1 MTFPVDV
8 LVAPFTL
15 VLARPRARGRR
26 AVASCLAACLEGNP
40 GPRGVWL
47 EADGAARLQT
57 PSGLLEDLRRRCAAR
72 GLVLPGAAT
81 ALPKN
86 TGCVLHCD
94 DDGGARDLRQALSRP
109 DALPPGWRLAKGPG
123 DADGENPVSARA
135 AFAAAVAPGAA
146 PLCAW
151 VVESCKAH
159 ADVLEPFCRAARAL
173 FALRSDAASIAR
185 TETESS
191 SLAGSAA
198 AALGEGLAAAA
209 PALARHAARCAE
221 GAARERAGQL
231 AWRDQ
236 TAALELVE
244 ALCLDAAARD
254 AAAALRRPLESA
266 CGRAKH
272 HAVRAVRATER
283 EAPGVFK
290 RTPPA

>member
-47 EADGAARLQT
+47 EADG
-57 PSGLLEDLRRRCAAR
+57 AAR

-198 AALGEGLAAAA
+198 AALGEGLSAAAA
-209 PALARHAARCAE
+209 
-221 GAARERAGQL
+221 
-231 AWRDQ
+231 
-236 TAALELVE
+236 
-244 ALCLDAAARD
+244 
-254 AAAALRRPLESA
+254 
-266 CGRAKH
+266 
-272 HAVRAVRATER
+272 
-283 EAPGVFK
+283 
-290 RTPPA
+290 